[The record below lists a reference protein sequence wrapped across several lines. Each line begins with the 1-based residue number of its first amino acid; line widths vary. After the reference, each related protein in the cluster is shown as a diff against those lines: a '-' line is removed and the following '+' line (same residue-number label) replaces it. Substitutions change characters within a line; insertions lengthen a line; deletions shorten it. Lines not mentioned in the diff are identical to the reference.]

1 MAEEQSTGEL
11 ICRRYEVT
19 AKIIEVD
26 GKPQIVRCPRC
37 NVEVDFQAAKN
48 MAGEDLIQTSLKEHQ
63 ERMRR
68 SFRGNKRIKYIPG
81 KLHTPSGHFAF
92 RPIDTQHAS

>member
-1 MAEEQSTGEL
+1 MADHQSIGEFT
-11 ICRRYEVT
+11 CRRYEVT
-19 AKIIEVD
+19 AEIIEVD

-37 NVEVDFQAAKN
+37 NVAVDFQAALK
-48 MAGEDLIQTSLKEHQ
+48 MAGEYLSQTSIKEHQ

-81 KLHTPSGHFAF
+81 NLSTPSGHFAF
-92 RPIDTQHAS
+92 RTIDT